1 MTYLTVALLV
11 ATYVLFTIWVLIRG
25 WFDLLYMLAELRRE
39 PVDLADDGRVSHASD
54 AIPGKGEENER

>member
-25 WFDLLYMLAELRRE
+25 WFDLLHMLAELRQE
-39 PVDLADDGRVSHASD
+39 PVDLADDGRVSNASHV
-54 AIPGKGEENER
+54 IQE